1 MIEYHSIAQLVKAAE
16 EKGLRISDIVLEDQ
30 AVLMERPAEDLLQ
43 TMRDSLSVMRKS
55 VETGIREGLRS
66 AAGLSGGNGF
76 LMNRYA
82 AGDYPAGLPQAGSPL
97 AGPPLAGAFCAKAL
111 TKAIAVAEC
120 NASMGKIVAAPTAGS
135 CGILP
140 AAILTMMEERGVTE
154 DQAVMALFTAWA
166 LGMVIANEASIAGA
180 EGGCQAEC
188 GSAAA
193 MAAGA
198 LVELAGG
205 GPSQVAEACAMAIK
219 NQLGL
224 VCDPVAGLVEVP
236 CVKRNAGAVMCAI
249 AAADMALAGI
259 KSVIPADEVIAAMRE
274 IGEALPR
281 SLRET
286 AQGGL
291 AATPTGQALK
301 QRIFG

>member
-1 MIEYHSIAQLVKAAE
+1 MLEYHSIAQLAKLAAE
-16 EKGLRISDIVLEDQ
+16 AGKRISDIVLADQ
-30 AVLMERPAEDLLQ
+30 ADQMELPAEAVFK
-43 TMRDSLSVMRKS
+43 TMKGSLDIMRQS
-55 VETGIREGLRS
+55 AENGNSAALRS
-66 AAGLSGGNGF
+66 TSGLTGGDGF
-76 LMNRYA
+76 RMARYA
-82 AGDYPAGLPQAGSPL
+82 EGSPL
-97 AGPPLAGAFCAKAL
+97 SGSFCAH
-111 TKAIAVAEC
+111 AIARALAIAGY

-140 AAILTMMEERGVTE
+140 AAVLTMMDERGVTE
-154 DQAVMALFTAWA
+154 DAAVMALFTAGA
-166 LGMVIANEASIAGA
+166 LGLVIATEASISGA

-193 MAAGA
+193 IAAGA

-205 GPSQVAEACAMAIK
+205 DPLMVADACAMAVK

-236 CVKRNAGAVMCAI
+236 CIKRNAGGIMCAL

-259 KSVIPADEVIAAMRE
+259 TSVIPVDEVIGTMRE
-274 IGEALPR
+274 VGDALSV
-281 SLRET
+281 SLKET

-291 AATPTGQALK
+291 AATATGLAIK
-301 QRIFG
+301 KKIFG

>member
-1 MIEYHSIAQLVKAAE
+1 MMLEYHSVAALAKNAE
-16 EKGLRISDIVLEDQ
+16 ERGTAISEIVLADQ
-30 AVLMERPAEDLLQ
+30 AGQMELSPKAMLASMKEKLDIMKVSAERGAAEDL
-43 TMRDSLSVMRKS
+43 KS
-55 VETGIREGLRS
+55 TSGLTGGDGFRMLRYT
-66 AAGLSGGNGF
+66 GENPVSGG
-76 LMNRYA
+76 
-82 AGDYPAGLPQAGSPL
+82 
-97 AGPPLAGAFCAKAL
+97 FCARAIAR
-111 TKAIAVAEC
+111 AIAVAEY
-120 NASMGKIVAAPTAGS
+120 NAAMGKIVAAPTAGS

-140 AAILTMMEERGVTE
+140 AAVLTMMEERGVPE
-154 DQAVMALFTAWA
+154 ERALMALFTAGA
-166 LGMVIANEASIAGA
+166 LGMVIANEASLAGA

-198 LVELAGG
+198 IVEMAGG
-205 GPSQVAEACAMAIK
+205 GPGMVAEACAMAIK

-236 CVKRNAGAVMCAI
+236 CVKRNAGGIMCAI

-259 KSVIPADEVIAAMRE
+259 KSVIPVDEVIAAMRE
-274 IGEALPR
+274 VGEALPS

-291 AATPTGQALK
+291 AASATGQELQK
-301 QRIFG
+301 KIFGQAAP